1 MKLYDLIDKDL
12 LEEMIE
18 KQYINVQTHPELG
31 YKIYSYSKSCSLN
44 GVWNEATMQCRGL
57 IVDIDNNIIARP
69 FRKFFNIEEIAD
81 KGVIP
86 NELPERIFEK
96 KDGSLG
102 IMYWDKDCHPYI
114 STKGSFTSD
123 QAKWATDF
131 MYNCVLDI
139 DAECELRELLLDFH
153 SDPDED
159 GHDILDKVRYTLL
172 FEIVYP
178 EDRHVVDYGGEESIT
193 LLAIINNETGDELEP
208 ESLEEYFDVIKSLDV
223 KEDWKK
229 IREMY
234 DGSNA
239 EGFVAKFRNNFRV
252 KLKYEDWF
260 RKNFILHGLSK
271 KRVVEFI
278 INDDFKG
285 FMSMVNTLNEE
296 NQIYY
301 KKIYL
306 EIMDKYH
313 EIEYEAFREYR
324 EFDSD
329 KEAAEYFKT
338 CKYRSILFNIR
349 RGKRY
354 SDVIW
359 KMIKEMVKERP
370 ENDEENEGKKKQ
382 SFR

>member
-44 GVWNEATMQCRGL
+44 GVWNEATEQCRGL
-57 IVDIDNNIIARP
+57 IVDAGNNIIARP

-81 KGVIP
+81 KNVMP
-86 NELPERIFEK
+86 NELPKRIFEK

-114 STKGSFTSD
+114 STKGSFNSD

-178 EDRHVVDYGGEESIT
+178 EDRHVVDYGCEESIT

-208 ESLEEYFDVIKSLDV
+208 ESLERYFDVIKSLDV

-324 EFDSD
+324 EFDTD

-359 KMIKEMVKERP
+359 KIIKEMVKERP
-370 ENDEENEGKKKQ
+370 ENEE
-382 SFR
+382 

>member
-57 IVDIDNNIIARP
+57 IVDSDDNIIARP

-114 STKGSFTSD
+114 STKGSFTSE
-123 QAKWATDF
+123 QARWATDF

-139 DAECELRELLLDFH
+139 DAECELREALLDFH
-153 SDPDED
+153 SDPEDD

-178 EDRHVVDYGGEESIT
+178 EDRHVVDYGGEESLT

-239 EGFVAKFRNNFRV
+239 EGFVAKFKNNFRV

-324 EFDSD
+324 EFDTD

-338 CKYRSILFNIR
+338 CKYRGILFNIR
-349 RGKRY
+349 RGKEY
-354 SDVIW
+354 SDIIW

-370 ENDEENEGKKKQ
+370 ENDECYEKKC
-382 SFR
+382 FR

>member
-12 LEEMIE
+12 LEEMIG
-18 KQYINVQTHPELG
+18 KQYINVQTHSRFG
-31 YKIYSYSKSCSLN
+31 YRIYSYSKSCSLN
-44 GVWNEATMQCRGL
+44 GVWNDATEQCRGL
-57 IVDIDNNIIARP
+57 IVDADDNIIARP
-69 FRKFFNIEEIAD
+69 FRKFFNIEELAD
-81 KGVIP
+81 KNVIP

-102 IMYWDKDCHPYI
+102 ILYWDSMCHPYI
-114 STKGSFTSD
+114 STKGSFASD
-123 QAKWATDF
+123 QAIWASDF
-131 MYNCVLDI
+131 LINHILSI
-139 DAECELRELLLDFH
+139 DDECELRDLLLDYH
-153 SDPDED
+153 WDDKKMENV
-159 GHDILDKVRYTLL
+159 LDRVKYTLL

-178 EDRHVVDYGGEESIT
+178 EDRHVVNYGGEESLT
-193 LLAIINNETGDELEP
+193 LLAIINNENGDELEP
-208 ESLEEYFDVIKSLDV
+208 ETLGGYFDVIKSLDV

-260 RKNFILHGLSK
+260 RKNFIMHGLSK

-278 INDDFKG
+278 VNDDFKG

-306 EIMDKYH
+306 EIMGKYH

-324 EFDSD
+324 EFDTD

-338 CKYRSILFNIR
+338 CEYRSILFNIR
-349 RGKRY
+349 RGKMY
-354 SDVIW
+354 SDIIW
-359 KMIKEMVKERP
+359 KIIKEMVKERP
-370 ENDEENEGKKKQ
+370 ENNE
-382 SFR
+382 

>member
-44 GVWNEATMQCRGL
+44 GVWNEATEQCRGL
-57 IVDIDNNIIARP
+57 IVDADNNIIARP

-81 KGVIP
+81 KNVIP

-153 SDPDED
+153 SDSDED

-178 EDRHVVDYGGEESIT
+178 EDRHVVDYGGEESLT

-223 KEDWKK
+223 NEDWKK

-324 EFDSD
+324 EFDTD

-359 KMIKEMVKERP
+359 KIIKEMVKERP